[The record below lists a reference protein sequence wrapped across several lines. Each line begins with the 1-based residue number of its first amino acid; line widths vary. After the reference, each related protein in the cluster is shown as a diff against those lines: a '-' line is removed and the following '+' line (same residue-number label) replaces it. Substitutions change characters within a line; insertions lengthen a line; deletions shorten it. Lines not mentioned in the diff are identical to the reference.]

1 MRSQPRWRR
10 RRRAEV
16 RRSRTGSAGVLA
28 TAALVSLSAC
38 SLTGVNG
45 SGTVVEATPQVDS
58 FEAIDVDSAFA
69 VTLRVADDTDVVVR
83 ADDNVIDAVVV
94 DVDDGVLGIRV
105 DRPVRDATLEADVS
119 VPADAVQSIDVAGAS
134 TLTSTD
140 TMSPS
145 TLEISVDGAGRA
157 FVVVD
162 TGTLTVSADGAGVV
176 NASGEADGVVVDANG
191 ASSVQ
196 LPQLRAGDADV
207 SVDGASRVD
216 VNVEGELTAQAAG
229 ASTITYTGDPA
240 SVDQDASGAST
251 IRAE

>member
-1 MRSQPRWRR
+1 M
-10 RRRAEV
+10 
-16 RRSRTGSAGVLA
+16 LA
-28 TAALVSLSAC
+28 TVAVVGLNAC
-38 SLTGVNG
+38 SLTGVTG
-45 SGTVVEATPQVDS
+45 SGTVVQASPDVGS
-58 FEAIDVDSAFA
+58 FAAIDVDSAFA
-69 VTLRVADDTDVVVR
+69 VTLRVADESDVVVR

-94 DVDDGVLGIRV
+94 SVDDGTLGIRV

-119 VPADAVQSIDVAGAS
+119 VPADAVASIDVAGAS

-145 TLEISVDGAGRA
+145 TLDISVDGAGRA

-176 NASGEADGVVVDANG
+176 NAGGEADSVVVDANG

-196 LPQLRAGDADV
+196 LPQLRAGEAEV
-207 SVDGASRVD
+207 SVDGASRAD
-216 VNVEGELTAQAAG
+216 VNVEGALTARAAG